1 MLSVWL
7 KKKSYISRLFVVD
20 ESIHS
25 KLRKTIWSLLTS
37 FSTSLSQNTKK
48 NKKYFFHPLIP
59 KSSLIKCV
67 AWMCLFVSPSFLLI
81 DWFFPHKLSL
91 WSSLFQL
98 SSLSFIV
105 HKSKEKPQKFHFASR
120 GLASA
125 STTSEDGS
133 SNSINT
139 KEYYLEVGKSQQQFA
154 SSPQQQQRK
163 LDLDY
168 LKAMMNLPPQDLQ
181 PYSQL
186 QKMAHVAQ
194 NSLVNIILQN
204 GFEYRYVD

>member
-1 MLSVWL
+1 M
-7 KKKSYISRLFVVD
+7 
-20 ESIHS
+20 
-25 KLRKTIWSLLTS
+25 
-37 FSTSLSQNTKK
+37 
-48 NKKYFFHPLIP
+48 
-59 KSSLIKCV
+59 
-67 AWMCLFVSPSFLLI
+67 
-81 DWFFPHKLSL
+81 
-91 WSSLFQL
+91 
-98 SSLSFIV
+98 SFIV

-154 SSPQQQQRK
+154 SSQSQQQQQRK

-194 NSLVNIILQN
+194 NSLVNIILKN

>member
-1 MLSVWL
+1 MITTDVILYVIITKHE
-7 KKKSYISRLFVVD
+7 KKKD
-20 ESIHS
+20 EEQ
-25 KLRKTIWSLLTS
+25 KV
-37 FSTSLSQNTKK
+37 
-48 NKKYFFHPLIP
+48 FFPPTDP
-59 KSSLIKCV
+59 KEFFNQ
-67 AWMCLFVSPSFLLI
+67 MCLDVFICFSFFFLLS

-120 GLASA
+120 GLAAA

-133 SNSINT
+133 SINT
-139 KEYYLEVGKSQQQFA
+139 KEYYLEVGKSQQQQFA
-154 SSPQQQQRK
+154 SSQQQQQRK

-194 NSLVNIILQN
+194 NSLVNIILKMVLN
-204 GFEYRYVD
+204 IYTYNRS